1 MLFDPIR
8 VYQVLG
14 KDTLLRLRN
23 TEYDENRPMGNVAMM
38 QLDPVVELWLVGLS
52 DETHDILIKLHSWIE
67 EAINR
72 KEDFGDSYNFHHM
85 NLHRAAAMCCW
96 LRSGVENADH
106 WNQARLLN
114 EKISLHDND
123 YDQKGFSTI
132 RLDEYMAYA
141 SLGGHYEAGIIEYQ
155 KYHKLKSI
163 RSGILKPRDFG
174 YASCLLQY
182 RSEFDERELFKAG
195 RRMLEKYMQERWL
208 GTGQFV
214 QAIMWLKMVYK
225 YSDEASL
232 SPLQTVLKAYENM
245 PDVPKPLFLVNYS
258 T

>member
-1 MLFDPIR
+1 M
-8 VYQVLG
+8 
-14 KDTLLRLRN
+14 
-23 TEYDENRPMGNVAMM
+23 
-38 QLDPVVELWLVGLS
+38 
-52 DETHDILIKLHSWIE
+52 
-67 EAINR
+67 
-72 KEDFGDSYNFHHM
+72 
-85 NLHRAAAMCCW
+85 
-96 LRSGVENADH
+96 RSGVENADH